1 MMTSQR
7 SVKTKSQQGIA
18 LIQVLLI
25 STIIS
30 ILAIRFSFTAREQI
44 NTASDFEQRIKATQK
59 LKSIQSEIIYTLL
72 TQDKIAQPQNMFPT
86 SEPWNFYGK
95 PFVIERIENNEHTD
109 KAKTWVVIQNSQGLL
124 SQQFIMSPLWYR
136 VFQNMGYDEEQIK
149 HKQGIIKDW
158 QDVDNDS
165 WLIGN
170 TEPMTLPNG
179 QAYRNQTIQLPHE
192 IDWLFE
198 GEPEKLNIIKQIST
212 QYNVIGLN
220 LLHAPDLLISLF
232 FEPELVVEIIRQRSQ
247 NQLNK
252 EQLITML
259 ESNYDEELISFFPAT
274 RLKIK
279 ILVMLND
286 VQLQETIEIKLQP
299 YKSEPVLILARY

>member
-1 MMTSQR
+1 MPQLIA
-7 SVKTKSQQGIA
+7 KTKNQHGVA

-25 STIIS
+25 SAIIS

-44 NTASDFEQRIKATQK
+44 NIARDFEQRIKATQK

-72 TQDKIAQPQNMFPT
+72 TQDKIIQPQNTFPT
-86 SEPWNFYGK
+86 SESWNFYGK
-95 PFVIERIENNEHTD
+95 PFLIENNENVN
-109 KAKTWVVIQNSQGLL
+109 KIKTWVVIQNSQGLL

-136 VFQNMGYDEEQIK
+136 VFQHMGYDEEQIK

-170 TEPMTLPNG
+170 TEPISLPSG
-179 QAYRNQTIQLPHE
+179 QVYRNQAIQLPHE

-198 GEPEKLNIIKQIST
+198 GEPEKLNIIKQISS
-212 QYNVIGLN
+212 QYNVVGFN

-232 FEPELVVEIIRQRSQ
+232 FEPELAFEIIKRRSQ

-252 EQLITML
+252 QQLITML
-259 ESNYDEELISFFPAT
+259 GSSYDEELISFFPAT
-274 RLKIK
+274 RLKITIQV
-279 ILVMLND
+279 ILED

-299 YKSEPVLILARY
+299 RKPEPVLILARY